1 MTDGPIQ
8 SPHDA
13 PVAFTEQQRAT
24 LKGVVDKYAAGELDR
39 AAAVVHLTIALGN
52 ICVALKVPFSATVLR
67 PYIEELEGVDNQ
79 RGAGDGGSSGGAG
92 GSNNKRRRDD
102 DDEEQAP
109 QKRQR
114 IDYAE
119 LLRPAL
125 SADEFLDTVVSAKAL
140 LVASRVQKFSEDPK
154 EAVRVVVNSPLA
166 PAFPPGLWKLVLLD
180 QYVDFNL
187 IRANTFATEPERA
200 SELVIG
206 DGELEVRKPRAS
218 SQITSAA
225 QWNDA
230 FWIYSEAVNFAFPGR
245 EQELRAYNRH
255 INNTFSSTHDSCHH
269 RVFKHG
275 VSSLT
280 TRAPLIKSGT
290 PISPKLGS
298 TSLETSSGTRDSNK
312 LVKGGPGQSNGRVQW
327 NFAATTTQT
336 AARWRTASIATPASN
351 AKGPIPLASVLT
363 SPPDASERAG
373 TTTRWDS
380 KLHLFVPEL
389 LLGEDEESSCFLPQY
404 MRGMGWKGF
413 EPVSYSRTARY
424 TEIDEPLPQPS
435 PYEFSNETAI
445 RTIHANP
452 DLFQVPQVIRA
463 DHLENLLGGHPNQPF
478 VQSVLTGLREG
489 FWSWLHTHHNEGY
502 PETWD
507 NSWAPPPSQR
517 EKDFITS

>member
-1 MTDGPIQ
+1 MTDGSIQ

-52 ICVALKVPFSATVLR
+52 ICVALKVPFSATILR

-79 RGAGDGGSSGGAG
+79 RGAGDGSSSGGAG

-269 RVFKHG
+269 RVFKYDRALRVYIG
-275 VSSLT
+275 Q
-280 TRAPLIKSGT
+280 TRS
-290 PISPKLGS
+290 
-298 TSLETSSGTRDSNK
+298 
-312 LVKGGPGQSNGRVQW
+312 
-327 NFAATTTQT
+327 
-336 AARWRTASIATPASN
+336 
-351 AKGPIPLASVLT
+351 
-363 SPPDASERAG
+363 
-373 TTTRWDS
+373 
-380 KLHLFVPEL
+380 L
-389 LLGEDEESSCFLPQY
+389 LLDDA
-404 MRGMGWKGF
+404 
-413 EPVSYSRTARY
+413 RTL
-424 TEIDEPLPQPS
+424 DQ
-435 PYEFSNETAI
+435 I
-445 RTIHANP
+445 RHA
-452 DLFQVPQVIRA
+452 
-463 DHLENLLGGHPNQPF
+463 HLSE
-478 VQSVLTGLREG
+478 TGLHVVGDIERHPRQQQARERG
-489 FWSWLHTHHNEGY
+489 AR
-502 PETWD
+502 PK
-507 NSWAPPPSQR
+507 QR
-517 EKDFITS
+517 TGPVELCRNYNANRCALAHCKYRHACIECQGPHPACECPDKSTRRV